1 MHVEFR
7 RKFAVP
13 IFLPELRDLGTAG
26 GPLAQMQ
33 LIKQS
38 RLSVSRVSGDEW
50 RTLCELADRKAKD
63 AGLEHEDA

>member
-1 MHVEFR
+1 VHVEFR

-13 IFLPELRDLGTAG
+13 ILLPELRDLGAAG

-33 LIKQS
+33 MIKQS

-50 RTLCELADRKAKD
+50 RALCELADSKAKD